1 MIVIGFVAGRANA
14 GAGGAVDESCVKRGG
29 IFGSEEMRCVAKIVV
44 LQSQFVRNP
53 HHQGPRL
60 RMKMIHEIA
69 SQPIAKPAVAGQMM
83 ILASW

>member
-1 MIVIGFVAGRANA
+1 MIVIGFAAGLADA
-14 GAGGAVDESCVKRGG
+14 GAGGTVDESCVECSG

-60 RMKMIHEIA
+60 RMKMIHESA
-69 SQPIAKPAVAGQMM
+69 SQQIAKPAVAGQTT